1 MNTLSSLVLSVFAYL
16 GPLGRLQWKNPC
28 CRKIS
33 WKWEKL
39 IEKTGFIRTFALIV
53 VVQSVFLHENNVSL
67 RCFTTYSLKRFISC
81 NSDNIMQTVIIIGN
95 MCILWQIYVLNK
107 ILVWI

>member
-16 GPLGRLQWKNPC
+16 GPLGQLQWKNPC

-53 VVQSVFLHENNVSL
+53 VVQSVFPMRVVLAFVGL
-67 RCFTTYSLKRFISC
+67 LDAAYIALLA
-81 NSDNIMQTVIIIGN
+81 VIVTIV
-95 MCILWQIYVLNK
+95 CKQL
-107 ILVWI
+107 